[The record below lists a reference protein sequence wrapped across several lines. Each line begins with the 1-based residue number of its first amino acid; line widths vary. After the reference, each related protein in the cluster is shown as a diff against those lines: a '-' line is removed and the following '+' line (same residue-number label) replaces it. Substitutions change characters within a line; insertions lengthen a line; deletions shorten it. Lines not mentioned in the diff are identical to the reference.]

1 MRCSIACVSFFAL
14 RGKKRHAIKTKY
26 HRITGVV
33 DAIRMERE
41 LGRGGGVE
49 VDADGV
55 AKDRVAAIDD
65 IAGTFALLALVTY
78 NQAYA

>member
-1 MRCSIACVSFFAL
+1 
-14 RGKKRHAIKTKY
+14 
-26 HRITGVV
+26 
-33 DAIRMERE
+33 MERE

-65 IAGTFALLALVTY
+65 IADTFALLALVTY

>member
-1 MRCSIACVSFFAL
+1 MLNCL
-14 RGKKRHAIKTKY
+14 RVVFCPAGQKTTRNKDKVPS
-26 HRITGVV
+26 HHGCR
-33 DAIRMERE
+33 R
-41 LGRGGGVE
+41 RGSYEARTRARGGVE